1 MQLELLVP
9 TSWQHPSKQ
18 FLHDWYSR
26 IGYRVVTTSTL
37 GELYP
42 ELEPL
47 LATSCDLVV
56 YRKSLERDAGGV
68 RED

>member
-1 MQLELLVP
+1 M
-9 TSWQHPSKQ
+9 K
-18 FLHDWYSR
+18 
-26 IGYRVVTTSTL
+26 TSTL

-56 YRKSLERDAGGV
+56 YRKSLEHDSTAV
-68 RED
+68 SED